1 MEMLFYK
8 FCIEN
13 GYSGRIEINQPW
25 MGNGSIVFHARN
37 AAINKEASVCVSSV
51 ELTRVKS
58 IDALLENVVDYLR
71 RELR

>member
-13 GYSGRIEINQPW
+13 DYSGRIEINQPW

-37 AAINKEASVCVSSV
+37 AVINKEASVCVSSV
-51 ELTRVKS
+51 ELMRVKS

>member
-8 FCIEN
+8 FCVEN
-13 GYSGRIEINQPW
+13 GYSGRIEINQSW

-37 AAINKEASVCVSSV
+37 TAINKEASACVSSV